1 MLKKRI
7 QKREAIIGVIGMGY
21 VGIPL
26 TLTFL
31 KADFTLLGFDI
42 DKDKD
47 KRSQPGNKLYQT
59 VSREI
64 VFPVSQKKEVFRNC

>member
-1 MLKKRI
+1 MLKERI

-31 KADFTLLGFDI
+31 KSGFPFYALI
-42 DKDKD
+42 LIKTSN
-47 KRSQPGNKLYQT
+47 RSQSGKKLYQT
-59 VSREI
+59 VSGGI
-64 VFPVSQKKEVFRNC
+64 VLSVSQKKEIFRNR